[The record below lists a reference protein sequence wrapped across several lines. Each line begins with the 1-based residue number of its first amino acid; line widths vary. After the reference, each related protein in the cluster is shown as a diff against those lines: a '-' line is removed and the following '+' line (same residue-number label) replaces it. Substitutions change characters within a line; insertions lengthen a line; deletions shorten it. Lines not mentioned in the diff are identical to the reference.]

1 MEKDNHFFLAY
12 DAKDGGLCIGDK
24 FGVYQKIL
32 SVLTI
37 FVQQLRFFDNFW
49 PKTEFFDHFF
59 FQ

>member
-37 FVQQLRFFDNFW
+37 FVQQLRFFDNF
-49 PKTEFFDHFF
+49 
-59 FQ
+59 